1 MPGAAR
7 QPAGIREKRTA
18 EPGRLLL
25 PDRAGSARKRETG
38 GSSRPRRQHAVAS
51 VDGSHRQRRADR
63 QSGGIRAA
71 EPSSRSGIRPVVH
84 RPLDARPSGRF
95 DLQPGCGHSPAN
107 PPHGVHRAQRAH
119 GERYDRG
126 HRHGRLGHIP
136 CRRHPENALFP
147 DRGQHLRRGG
157 DSGTGSGFAA
167 QGSPHGRREH
177 QRPKIPLSGADTA
190 RARRT
195 YRQPGAHRSGDAGRH
210 RKSRAGHLL
219 ARTRRIHGGRGG
231 EKRARSRPHGGFRTV
246 RRRFQGYGVPRSAV
260 ARLRPAAAHS
270 DSRPHPAPRNG
281 RRRQRGVLGRFDA
294 LGRRRGDSPARPA
307 GYPQRGL
314 WHRITVRQLPVEQVF
329 AGRFAGPF
337 RPGAAGRGQRIR
349 SAPGADPGEHPPAG

>member
-190 RARRT
+190 RART
-195 YRQPGAHRSGDAGRH
+195 DVSSAWRS
-210 RKSRAGHLL
+210 
-219 ARTRRIHGGRGG
+219 
-231 EKRARSRPHGGFRTV
+231 
-246 RRRFQGYGVPRSAV
+246 
-260 ARLRPAAAHS
+260 
-270 DSRPHPAPRNG
+270 
-281 RRRQRGVLGRFDA
+281 
-294 LGRRRGDSPARPA
+294 
-307 GYPQRGL
+307 PQRGR
-314 WHRITVRQLPVEQVF
+314 WATSEKPGWTSPRPDTSHSRRTGRRETCSIPAAWRLPHGSK
-329 AGRFAGPF
+329 AISGIWRSSKRCCPTPPCG
-337 RPGAAGRGQRIR
+337 GA
-349 SAPGADPGEHPPAG
+349 